1 MSNIKETLESLL
13 EARRESIHNMY
24 VKNLTARRKRVME
37 MLEAPLKK
45 AFAEITY
52 DEEPCKYTKKRYYNT
67 RYTHSFGETADTR
80 EEVEAKILNYFLTS
94 AYAVQKFNKKNPDI
108 DMPGYIDHAG
118 LLGDMLTDARM
129 QVNSNTYDRGFASD
143 EFIDMKAAQLTEHS
157 MAMFVEKMTSKLAA
171 IGTVVESRIDTQ
183 WGDLYQT
190 CLNLKFDNG
199 ISCNLI
205 NSIVGKVSSKGN
217 YFVQF
222 PARFNNVQLNGESQ
236 KNCASEAAIKRLA
249 KTIKETV

>member
-1 MSNIKETLESLL
+1 MSNIKATLEALL

-37 MLEAPLKK
+37 MLAAPIKK
-45 AFAEITY
+45 AFDEITY
-52 DEEPCKYTKKRYYNT
+52 DEEPSEYTNKRYYRSSYVSSYNSST
-67 RYTHSFGETADTR
+67 ETR
-80 EEVEAKILNYFLTS
+80 EELEANIINSFLSS
-94 AYAVQKFNKKNPDI
+94 AYTLEKFNRRNPDVP
-108 DMPGYIDHAG
+108 MPGYINHMQ
-118 LLGDMLTDARM
+118 LLNDMLRDARM
-129 QVNSNTYDRGFASD
+129 SIGTESYKVGFTSD
-143 EFIDMKAAQLTEHS
+143 EFIEIKAAQLTEES
-157 MAMFVEKMTSKLAA
+157 MASFVSKMTGKLAA